1 MRWSKDSDNVQALR
15 TASCPSTTHG
25 ASLTCP
31 NARIAASPGVRMG
44 VPASTPN
51 TPTLVI
57 VIVPPARS
65 AGVALPARA
74 VSVSPARDRAS
85 PGRDSRSAFLTFGTM
100 RPRSAATAMPRF
112 T

>member
-1 MRWSKDSDNVQALR
+1 MHAWR
-15 TASCPSTTHG
+15 TASSPSTTQG
-25 ASLTCP
+25 VSLTWP
-31 NARIAASPGVRMG
+31 NARIAVSPGVRIG

-57 VIVPPARS
+57 VMVPPARS

-74 VSVSPARDRAS
+74 VSVSACRLRAS
-85 PGRDSRSAFLTFGTM
+85 SGRLCACACLMFGTI